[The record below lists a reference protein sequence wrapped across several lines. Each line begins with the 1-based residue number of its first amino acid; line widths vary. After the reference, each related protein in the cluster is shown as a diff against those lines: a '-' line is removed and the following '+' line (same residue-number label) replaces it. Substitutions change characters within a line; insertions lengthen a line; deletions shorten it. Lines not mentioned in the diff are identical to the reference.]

1 MQIALK
7 MATELDT
14 PSEDLETEL
23 APTTISNQMQTVNS
37 KGNYTKVLYVLLP
50 VFLAFIKDYSFMNS
64 YLSTA
69 L

>member
-23 APTTISNQMQTVNS
+23 APTTILNQMQTVNS
-37 KGNYTKVLYVLLP
+37 KGNYTKVFYFLLLI
-50 VFLAFIKDYSFMNS
+50 LAFIKNYSFMNS

>member
-23 APTTISNQMQTVNS
+23 APTAILNQMQTVNS
-37 KGNYTKVLYVLLP
+37 KGNYTKVFYFLLP
-50 VFLAFIKDYSFMNS
+50 VILAFIKDYSFMNS
-64 YLSTA
+64 YLSRA

>member
-23 APTTISNQMQTVNS
+23 APTTILNQMQPVNI
-37 KGNYTKVLYVLLP
+37 KGNYTKVYFLLP